1 MSTTTSDF
9 LVQIDRE
16 IADNTLPPLA
26 GADPNGMPGTA
37 PSLDAQ
43 PDDDGLQLMKDSLVN
58 YLTGLQEVTTVI
70 QAICAHHP
78 ELQPQADVFMIGI
91 INSCD
96 NLVRNGELL
105 DTFLHQVFEMSELS
119 HNGRDTHDD
128 NGPPDDPHDDEAWAR
143 FVSNERE

>member
-9 LVQIDRE
+9 LTQIDRE
-16 IADNTLPPLA
+16 IADNTLPPL
-26 GADPNGMPGTA
+26 PGTA
-37 PSLDAQ
+37 PSLDTQ

-70 QAICAHHP
+70 QAICTRHP

-96 NLVRNGELL
+96 SLVRNGELL
-105 DTFLHQVFEMSELS
+105 DAFLSQVFEMSELN

-128 NGPPDDPHDDEAWAR
+128 DDPPDDPHDDEAWAR
-143 FVSNERE
+143 FVSNERR